1 MTKNEI
7 EKIKHEEKEYYFEKE
22 NKLSATDSQAER
34 RYEKYAMKDP
44 YPEIES
50 ALLNSAD
57 IFSYVAATGMIYPF
71 YVEKLRGATYD
82 VGLKGTAIWW
92 DEEKKEEHVQE
103 LVHPGDFFELKPNSI
118 AFITLEPF
126 FRIPNYLAL
135 RFNLRVT
142 HVYKGLLLGT
152 GPIVDPG
159 FVGKLSIPLHNLTA
173 NTYKFTVGDDIIQME
188 FTKLSPNKAWADN
201 IQRETGLY
209 KRNWIKPGRTVR
221 EYLTRALANSSETA
235 IKSSIPDE
243 IAKILE
249 QVTKAKEDIE
259 KFENTA
265 EKNVNR
271 SQIISIAAL
280 VSILGLALGAFYQLG
295 TANTVKKEQ
304 IYNLEQINKDL
315 EATCSDLDQKYNL
328 LEKKYLEL
336 EEYINTL
343 LDNGETEEGV
353 VK

>member
-1 MTKNEI
+1 MTKDEI
-7 EKIKHEEKEYYFEKE
+7 EKIQHEEREYYLEKE
-22 NKLSATDSQAER
+22 NELPANDEKAR
-34 RYEKYAMKDP
+34 NRYEKYATQDP

-57 IFSYVAATGMIYPF
+57 IFNYVAKTGMIFPF
-71 YVEKLRGATYD
+71 NVEKLRGATYD

-103 LVHPGDFFELKPNSI
+103 LVNPGDFFELKPNSI

-126 FRIPNYLAL
+126 FRIPSYLVL

-159 FVGKLSIPLHNLTA
+159 FVGRLSIPLHNLTA

-221 EYLTRALANSSETA
+221 EYLTRALSNSSETA

-243 IAKILE
+243 IAKISQ
-249 QVTKAKEDIE
+249 QVKKVRKEMK
-259 KFENTA
+259 KFEGST
-265 EKNVNR
+265 ER
-271 SQIISIAAL
+271 TISRQQIISIAGM
-280 VSILGLALGAFYQLG
+280 VSILTLALGAFYELG
-295 TANTVKKEQ
+295 TANTVKKRQ
-304 IYNLEQINKDL
+304 IYDLEQVNKDL
-315 EATCSDLDQKYNL
+315 KETCSDLNQKYNS
-328 LEKKYLEL
+328 LEEKYLEL

-343 LDNGETEEGV
+343 LDDGETAEGV
-353 VK
+353 VE